1 MKDKG
6 LWKTLIPNGCI
17 QFGKGPDTNYDPVCF
32 DISSRNNRDY
42 RIVKIDH
49 EKVHCNYRI
58 KVVSEIAPSF
68 RALVLQTIKHAE
80 TIRASERQK
89 PPS

>member
-1 MKDKG
+1 M
-6 LWKTLIPNGCI
+6 TRFASI
-17 QFGKGPDTNYDPVCF
+17 
-32 DISSRNNRDY
+32 ISSRNNRDY

-49 EKVHCNYRI
+49 EEVLCNYRI

-89 PPS
+89 LPS